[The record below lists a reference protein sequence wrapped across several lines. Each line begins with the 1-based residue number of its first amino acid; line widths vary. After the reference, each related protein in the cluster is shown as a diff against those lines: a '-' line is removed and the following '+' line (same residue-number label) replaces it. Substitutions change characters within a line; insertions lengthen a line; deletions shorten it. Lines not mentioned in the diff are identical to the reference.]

1 MEERRERINNFLSEL
16 MKEKLD
22 TEDLIIA
29 RDIAEAEAEL
39 ERREK
44 EKYEKNQA
52 ELKSIADHRASV
64 VNNSV
69 PVHSVET
76 SLLWL
81 LSLCLSQNKQ
91 RFERQFANC
100 IPTFLKHFFIYKL
113 YFF

>member
-1 MEERRERINNFLSEL
+1 

-52 ELKSIADHRASV
+52 ELKEIADHRTSV

-69 PVHSVET
+69 PVHSAE
-76 SLLWL
+76 
-81 LSLCLSQNKQ
+81 
-91 RFERQFANC
+91 
-100 IPTFLKHFFIYKL
+100 
-113 YFF
+113 

>member
-1 MEERRERINNFLSEL
+1 

-52 ELKSIADHRASV
+52 ELKEIADHRTSV

-69 PVHSVET
+69 PVHSAET
-76 SLLWL
+76 FLLWL

-91 RFERQFANC
+91 RFERQYANC
-100 IPTFLKHFFIYKL
+100 IPMFLKHFFVYKL
-113 YFF
+113 YFKNLANKQILH